1 MIGEELKRNE
11 VIYCNFGNNQKTS
24 VQSGYRYAIVVSN
37 NKGNRFSTVV
47 TVIPFTTK
55 LKKNLPTHLNIEG
68 FGTLLAEQIQTIS
81 KMQIV
86 KRVKVITDEDI
97 IKQIN
102 DKVKIALDIE

>member
-1 MIGEELKRNE
+1 M
-11 VIYCNFGNNQKTS
+11 
-24 VQSGYRYAIVVSN
+24 
-37 NKGNRFSTVV
+37 
-47 TVIPFTTK
+47 
-55 LKKNLPTHLNIEG
+55 PTHLNIEG

-81 KMQIV
+81 KMQII

>member
-55 LKKNLPTHLNIEG
+55 LKKNLPTHLDIENL
-68 FGTLLAEQIQTIS
+68 GTLLAEQIQTIS
-81 KMQIV
+81 KMQII

>member
-68 FGTLLAEQIQTIS
+68 SRPHCRGEIPRYQSRTPRE
-81 KMQIV
+81 
-86 KRVKVITDEDI
+86 
-97 IKQIN
+97 
-102 DKVKIALDIE
+102 